1 MDNKNYVNT
10 QLLGN
15 GVKRTYGTEARRYNL
30 LAARLIADLVK
41 GFLGPRGLEK
51 MFIDILGELTV
62 TKDGATFLRKIDVE
76 HPAAKVIIEASNAV
90 DNAVGDGT
98 TSVVV
103 LAGALVEKAESMLE
117 MGIAPQRISDGYHHA
132 LQMAI
137 EIMRD
142 VAIESVNHDK
152 NIMKYLADTCLKSK
166 AVNQFTQEMMIPNL
180 IVEGISRIADFSNNN
195 IEVDDIKIEEKIGTS
210 SDTQLVHGVVVDKTI
225 DEASMPKLIE
235 NARILLLDNGVEDE
249 RTKTDAE
256 IRISEPSQINQ
267 FLSSKTSNMLQKIQY
282 VIDSGANVVFC
293 RGGIVPL
300 ALNHFSKNRIL
311 TVRRVKEND
320 LQWLSKATGAK
331 VVRDFDMIGRDDIGH
346 AAKVYEKMVNDDK
359 MVFVDGCKNPKSVT
373 VLLRANSKKILDEF
387 HRTILDSIY
396 VLRNF
401 VMEPKIVP
409 GGGAVEA
416 FVAML
421 IKERSYQF
429 SGKEQIVIQK
439 YAEALEEIPL
449 TIARNAGMNTID
461 IGTRL
466 RGKISS
472 QSRSKGKKKGKGK
485 SVNIYNNRSWYGI
498 NAIDRKIDDMMNLHV
513 VEPLMVKEQVL
524 VTATESI
531 GLLMRVDDVVMK
543 KPVETQ
549 GHSHTHL
556 DGTTHSHK
564 GGTKPHDHFDRLGKL
579 QRPMHHYY

>member
-1 MDNKNYVNT
+1 
-10 QLLGN
+10 
-15 GVKRTYGTEARRYNL
+15 
-30 LAARLIADLVK
+30 
-41 GFLGPRGLEK
+41 

-472 QSRSKGKKKGKGK
+472 QSRSKGKRKGKGK

>member
-1 MDNKNYVNT
+1 M
-10 QLLGN
+10 QLFGN
-15 GVKRTYGTEARRYNL
+15 GVKRTYGTEARKYNL

-51 MFIDILGELTV
+51 MFIDILGEMTV

-103 LAGALVEKAESMLE
+103 LAGALVEKAEDLLE
-117 MGIAPQRISDGYHHA
+117 MGISPHKISDGYYNA
-132 LQMAI
+132 MQMAI
-137 EIMRD
+137 EIIRD
-142 VAIESVNHDK
+142 VAIEFANHDK
-152 NIMKYLADTCLKSK
+152 NTMKYLADTCLKSK

-180 IVEGISRIADFSNNN
+180 VVDGICRIANFSKGY
-195 IEVDDIKIEEKIGTS
+195 IEVDDIKIEEKIGS
-210 SDTQLVHGVVVDKTI
+210 SSETELIHGVVVDKTV
-225 DEASMPKLIE
+225 DESSMPKLIE
-235 NARILLLDNGVEDE
+235 NARILLLDNDIQNE

-256 IRISEPSQINQ
+256 IKISDPREIKQ
-267 FLSSKTSNMLQKIQY
+267 FLSSKTCNLLQKIQY
-282 VIDSGANVVFC
+282 VIESGANVVFS
-293 RGGIVPL
+293 RGGIDPL

-311 TVRRVKEND
+311 TVKRIKEND
-320 LQWLSKATGAK
+320 LLWLSKATGAK
-331 VVRDFDMIGRDDIGH
+331 VVRDLDRINKDDIGY
-346 AAKVYEKMVNDDK
+346 AAKVYERMVDDDK
-359 MVFVDGCKNPKSVT
+359 MVFVDGCTNPKSVT
-373 VLLRANSKKILDEF
+373 ILLRATSKKILDEF
-387 HRTILDSIY
+387 HRTVLDSIY
-396 VLRNF
+396 VLRDF
-401 VMEPKIVP
+401 IMEPKIVP

-416 FVAML
+416 FVAMV

-429 SGKEQIVIQK
+429 PGKEQIVIQK

-461 IGTRL
+461 IGTHL
-466 RGKISS
+466 RGKIYS
-472 QSRSKGKKKGKGK
+472 QSSSNGKKKRKG
-485 SVNIYNNRSWYGI
+485 NGLYNNRYWYGI

-531 GLLMRVDDVVMK
+531 VLLMRVDDVVMK
-543 KPVETQ
+543 KPVESH

-564 GGTKPHDHFDRLGKL
+564 GGSKPHDHFDRLGKV

>member
-1 MDNKNYVNT
+1 MDHKNM

-41 GFLGPRGLEK
+41 GFLGPSGLEK
-51 MFIDILGELTV
+51 MFIDILGEMTV

-103 LAGALVEKAESMLE
+103 LSGALVEKAEDLLE
-117 MGIAPQRISDGYHHA
+117 MGISPHKISDGYYNA
-132 LQMAI
+132 MQMAI
-137 EIMRD
+137 EIIRD
-142 VAIESVNHDK
+142 VAIETPNHDK
-152 NIMKYLADTCLKSK
+152 TIMKYLADTCLKSK
-166 AVNQFTQEMMIPNL
+166 AVNQFNQEMMIPNL
-180 IVEGISRIADFSNNN
+180 VVDGICRIADFSKRY
-195 IEVDDIKIEEKIGTS
+195 IEVDDIKIEEKIGRS
-210 SDTQLVHGVVVDKTI
+210 SETELIHGVVVDKTI
-225 DEASMPKLIE
+225 DESSMPKVIE
-235 NARILLLDNGVEDE
+235 NARILLLDNDIQDE

-256 IRISEPSQINQ
+256 IRISNPREIKE
-267 FLSSKTSNMLQKIQY
+267 FLSNKTSNLLQKIQY
-282 VIDSGANVVFC
+282 VIGSGANVVFS
-293 RGGIVPL
+293 RGGIDPL

-311 TVRRVKEND
+311 TVKRIKEND
-320 LQWLSKATGAK
+320 LQWLSKATGAR
-331 VVRDFDMIGRDDIGH
+331 VVRDLDGINKDDIGY
-346 AAKVYEKMVNDDK
+346 AAKVYERIVDDDK
-359 MVFVDGCKNPKSVT
+359 MVFVDGCTNPKSVT
-373 VLLRANSKKILDEF
+373 ILLRAASKKILDEF

-401 VMEPKIVP
+401 ILEPKIVP
-409 GGGAVEA
+409 GGGAIEA
-416 FVAML
+416 FVAMV
-421 IKERSYQF
+421 IKERSYKF
-429 SGKEQIVIQK
+429 PGKEQIVIQK

-461 IGTRL
+461 IGTHL
-466 RGKISS
+466 RGKIYS
-472 QSRSKGKKKGKGK
+472 QSSSNGKKRRKGNGL
-485 SVNIYNNRSWYGI
+485 YNNRYWYGI

-531 GLLMRVDDVVMK
+531 VLLMRVDDVVMK
-543 KPVETQ
+543 KPVETH

-564 GGTKPHDHFDRLGKL
+564 GGSKPHDHFDRLGKV

>member
-1 MDNKNYVNT
+1 MDHKNM

-41 GFLGPRGLEK
+41 GFLGPSGLEK
-51 MFIDILGELTV
+51 MFIDILGEMTV

-103 LAGALVEKAESMLE
+103 LSGALVEKAEDLLE
-117 MGIAPQRISDGYHHA
+117 MGISPHKISDGYYNA
-132 LQMAI
+132 MQMAI
-137 EIMRD
+137 EIIRD
-142 VAIESVNHDK
+142 VAIETPNHDK
-152 NIMKYLADTCLKSK
+152 TIMKYLADTCLKSK
-166 AVNQFTQEMMIPNL
+166 AVNQFNQEMMIPNL
-180 IVEGISRIADFSNNN
+180 VVDGICRIADFSKRY
-195 IEVDDIKIEEKIGTS
+195 IEVDDIKIEEKIGRS
-210 SDTQLVHGVVVDKTI
+210 SETELIHGVVVDKTI
-225 DEASMPKLIE
+225 DESSMPKVIE
-235 NARILLLDNGVEDE
+235 NARILLLDNDIQDE

-256 IRISEPSQINQ
+256 IRISNPREIKE
-267 FLSSKTSNMLQKIQY
+267 FLSNKTSNLLQKIQY
-282 VIDSGANVVFC
+282 VIGSGANVVFS
-293 RGGIVPL
+293 RGGIDPL

-311 TVRRVKEND
+311 TVKRIKEND
-320 LQWLSKATGAK
+320 LQWLSKATGAR
-331 VVRDFDMIGRDDIGH
+331 VVRDLDGINKDDIGY
-346 AAKVYEKMVNDDK
+346 AAKVYERIVDDDK
-359 MVFVDGCKNPKSVT
+359 MVFVDGCTNPKSVT
-373 VLLRANSKKILDEF
+373 ILLRATSKKILDEF

-396 VLRNF
+396 VLRDF
-401 VMEPKIVP
+401 IMEPKIVP
-409 GGGAVEA
+409 GGGAIEA
-416 FVAML
+416 FVAMV
-421 IKERSYQF
+421 IKERSYKF
-429 SGKEQIVIQK
+429 PGKEQIVIQK

-461 IGTRL
+461 IGTHL
-466 RGKISS
+466 RGKIYS
-472 QSRSKGKKKGKGK
+472 QSSSNGKERSKGNGL
-485 SVNIYNNRSWYGI
+485 YNNRYWYGI

-531 GLLMRVDDVVMK
+531 VLLMRVDDVVMK
-543 KPVETQ
+543 KPVETH

-564 GGTKPHDHFDRLGKL
+564 GGSKPHDHFDRLGKV

>member
-1 MDNKNYVNT
+1 MDHKNM
-10 QLLGN
+10 QLFGN
-15 GVKRTYGTEARRYNL
+15 GVKRTYGTEALRYNL

-41 GFLGPRGLEK
+41 GFLGPSGLEK
-51 MFIDILGELTV
+51 MFIDILGEMTV

-103 LAGALVEKAESMLE
+103 LSGALVEKAEDLLE
-117 MGIAPQRISDGYHHA
+117 MGISPHKISDGYYNA
-132 LQMAI
+132 MQMAV
-137 EIMRD
+137 EIIRD
-142 VAIESVNHDK
+142 VAIETSNHDK
-152 NIMKYLADTCLKSK
+152 LIMKYLADTCLKSK
-166 AVNQFTQEMMIPNL
+166 AVNQFTQEMTIPNL
-180 IVEGISRIADFSNNN
+180 VVDGICRIADFSKRY
-195 IEVDDIKIEEKIGTS
+195 IEVDDIKIEEKIGS
-210 SDTQLVHGVVVDKTI
+210 SSETELIQGVVVDKTI
-225 DEASMPKLIE
+225 DDPSMPKVIE
-235 NARILLLDNGVEDE
+235 NARILLLDNDIQDE

-256 IRISEPSQINQ
+256 IRISNPREVTE
-267 FLSSKTSNMLQKIQY
+267 FLSNKTSNLLEKIQY
-282 VIDSGANVVFC
+282 VIESGANVVFS
-293 RGGIVPL
+293 RGGIDPL

-311 TVRRVKEND
+311 TVKRIKEND
-320 LQWLSKATGAK
+320 LLWLSKATGAK
-331 VVRDFDMIGRDDIGH
+331 VVRDLDRINKDDMGF
-346 AAKVYEKMVNDDK
+346 AAKVYERTVDDDK
-359 MVFVDGCKNPKSVT
+359 MVFVDGCSNPKSVT
-373 VLLRANSKKILDEF
+373 ILLRATSKKILDEF

-401 VMEPKIVP
+401 IMVPKIVP

-416 FVAML
+416 FVAMV

-461 IGTRL
+461 IRTQL
-466 RGKISS
+466 RGKIYS
-472 QSRSKGKKKGKGK
+472 QSSSKGKKKRNGNGP
-485 SVNIYNNRSWYGI
+485 YNNRYWYGI
-498 NAIDRKIDDMMNLHV
+498 NAVDRKIDDMMNLHV

-524 VTATESI
+524 ATATESI
-531 GLLMRVDDVVMK
+531 VMLMRVDDVVMK
-543 KPVETQ
+543 KPVETH

-564 GGTKPHDHFDRLGKL
+564 GGSKPHDHFDRLGKV

>member
-1 MDNKNYVNT
+1 M

-41 GFLGPRGLEK
+41 GFLGPSGLEK
-51 MFIDILGELTV
+51 MFIDILGEMTV

-103 LAGALVEKAESMLE
+103 LSGALVEKAEDLLK
-117 MGIAPQRISDGYHHA
+117 MGIPPHKISDGFYNA
-132 LQMAI
+132 MQMAI
-137 EIMRD
+137 EIIRD
-142 VAIESVNHDK
+142 VAIETPNHDK
-152 NIMKYLADTCLKSK
+152 TIMKYLADTCLKSK

-180 IVEGISRIADFSNNN
+180 VVDGICRIADFSKSY
-195 IEVDDIKIEEKIGTS
+195 IEVDDIKIEEKIGS
-210 SDTQLVHGVVVDKTI
+210 SSETELIHGVVVDKTI
-225 DEASMPKLIE
+225 DESSMPKVIE
-235 NARILLLDNGVEDE
+235 NARILLLDNDIQDE

-256 IRISEPSQINQ
+256 IRISNPREIKE
-267 FLSSKTSNMLQKIQY
+267 FLSNKTSNLLQKIQY
-282 VIDSGANVVFC
+282 VIESGANVVFS
-293 RGGIVPL
+293 RGGIDPL

-311 TVRRVKEND
+311 TVKRIKEND
-320 LQWLSKATGAK
+320 LQWLSKATGAR
-331 VVRDFDMIGRDDIGH
+331 VVRDLDGINKDDIGY
-346 AAKVYEKMVNDDK
+346 AAKVYERMVDDDK
-359 MVFVDGCKNPKSVT
+359 MVFVDGCINPKSVT
-373 VLLRANSKKILDEF
+373 ILLRATSKKILDEF

-401 VMEPKIVP
+401 IMEPKIVP

-416 FVAML
+416 FVAMV
-421 IKERSYQF
+421 IKQRSYQF
-429 SGKEQIVIQK
+429 PGKEQIVIQK

-461 IGTRL
+461 IGTQL
-466 RGKISS
+466 RGKIYS
-472 QSRSKGKKKGKGK
+472 QSSSNGKKRRKGNGL
-485 SVNIYNNRSWYGI
+485 YNNRYWYGI

-531 GLLMRVDDVVMK
+531 VLLMRVDDVVMK
-543 KPVETQ
+543 KPVETH

-564 GGTKPHDHFDRLGKL
+564 GGSKPHDHFDRLGKV

>member
-1 MDNKNYVNT
+1 MDHKNM

-41 GFLGPRGLEK
+41 GFLGPSGLEK
-51 MFIDILGELTV
+51 MFIDILGEMTV

-103 LAGALVEKAESMLE
+103 LSGALVEKAEDLLE
-117 MGIAPQRISDGYHHA
+117 MGISPHKISDGYYNA
-132 LQMAI
+132 MQMAI
-137 EIMRD
+137 EIIRD
-142 VAIESVNHDK
+142 VAIETPNHDK
-152 NIMKYLADTCLKSK
+152 TIMKYLADTCLKSK

-180 IVEGISRIADFSNNN
+180 VVDGICRIADFSKRY
-195 IEVDDIKIEEKIGTS
+195 IEVDDIKIEEKIGRS
-210 SDTQLVHGVVVDKTI
+210 SETELIHGVVVDKTI
-225 DEASMPKLIE
+225 DESSMPKVIE
-235 NARILLLDNGVEDE
+235 NARILLLDNDIQDE

-256 IRISEPSQINQ
+256 IRISNPREIKE
-267 FLSSKTSNMLQKIQY
+267 FLSNKTSNLLQKIQY
-282 VIDSGANVVFC
+282 VIGSGANVVFS
-293 RGGIVPL
+293 RGGIDPL

-311 TVRRVKEND
+311 TVKRIKEND
-320 LQWLSKATGAK
+320 LQWLSKATGAR
-331 VVRDFDMIGRDDIGH
+331 VVRDLDGINKDDIGY
-346 AAKVYEKMVNDDK
+346 AAKVYERMVDDDK
-359 MVFVDGCKNPKSVT
+359 MVFVDGCTNPKSVT
-373 VLLRANSKKILDEF
+373 ILLRATSKKILDEF

-396 VLRNF
+396 VLRDF
-401 VMEPKIVP
+401 IMEPKIVP
-409 GGGAVEA
+409 GGGAIEA
-416 FVAML
+416 FVAMV
-421 IKERSYQF
+421 IKERSYKF
-429 SGKEQIVIQK
+429 PGKEQIVIQK

-461 IGTRL
+461 IGTHL
-466 RGKISS
+466 RGKIYS
-472 QSRSKGKKKGKGK
+472 QSSSNGKKRRKGNGL
-485 SVNIYNNRSWYGI
+485 YNNRYWYGI

-531 GLLMRVDDVVMK
+531 VLLMRVDDVVMK
-543 KPVETQ
+543 KPVETH

-564 GGTKPHDHFDRLGKL
+564 GGSKPHDHFDRLGKV

>member
-1 MDNKNYVNT
+1 MDNKNYENM
-10 QLLGN
+10 QLFGN
-15 GVKRTYGTEARRYNL
+15 GVKRSYGTEARRYNL

-51 MFIDILGELTV
+51 MFIDILGEMTV

-103 LAGALVEKAESMLE
+103 LAGALVEKAEDMLE
-117 MGIAPQRISDGYHHA
+117 MGIPPQRISDGYYNA

-137 EIMRD
+137 EIIRD
-142 VAIESVNHDK
+142 VAMESANNDK

-180 IVEGISRIADFSNNN
+180 IVEGIYRIADFSNKY
-195 IEVDDIKIEEKIGTS
+195 IEVDDIKIEEKIGSS
-210 SDTQLVHGVVVDKTI
+210 SDTELIHGVVVDKTI
-225 DEASMPKLIE
+225 DEPSMPKVIE
-235 NARILLLDNGVEDE
+235 DARILLLDNDIQDE

-256 IRISEPSQINQ
+256 IRISDPREIRQ
-267 FLSSKTSNMLQKIQY
+267 FLNSKNSNLLQKIQY
-282 VIDSGANVVFC
+282 VIESGTNVVFC
-293 RGGIVPL
+293 RGGIDPL

-320 LQWLSKATGAK
+320 LQWLSKATGAR
-331 VVRDFDMIGRDDIGH
+331 VVRDFDMISRDDIGH
-346 AAKVYEKMVNDDK
+346 AAKVYERMVDDDR
-359 MVFVDGCKNPKSVT
+359 MVFVDGCANPKSIT
-373 VLLRANSKKILDEF
+373 ILLRANSKKILDEF

-401 VMEPKIVP
+401 IMEPKIVP

-416 FVAML
+416 FIAML

-429 SGKEQIVIQK
+429 PGKEQIVIQK

-461 IGTRL
+461 IGTHL
-466 RGKISS
+466 RRKIYSQFSS
-472 QSRSKGKKKGKGK
+472 KRKKKGNG
-485 SVNIYNNRSWYGI
+485 NGTYNNRSWYGI
-498 NAIDRKIDDMMNLHV
+498 DAIDRKIDDMMNLHV
-513 VEPLMVKEQVL
+513 IEPLKVKEQVL

-531 GLLMRVDDVVMK
+531 VLLMRVDDVVMK
-543 KPVETQ
+543 KPVETH

-564 GGTKPHDHFDRLGKL
+564 GGSKPHDHFDRLGKL